1 MSREQGDI
9 VLALPEHAPR
19 MPRNRGMEWLGRSV
33 LRLGGWRMVG
43 AFPDVPRAVLI
54 AAPHSSNWDGVCG
67 IAAKLALGIRLSI
80 LGKHSLFR
88 IPLLGPLL
96 RWQGVIAVD
105 RAAPHGVVGQAVD
118 ALNAADCMWYAIAP
132 EGTRKWVEQWKP
144 GFWRIAHGAG
154 VPVIVAAFDYP
165 SRTITIG
172 PAFAPGNDMQADIAR
187 IQRWYAPFRGRNHDV
202 VQPVESAS
210 PQHVKN

>member
-1 MSREQGDI
+1 MSQGKKNDVVP
-9 VLALPEHAPR
+9 VLPPRAPR
-19 MPRNRGMEWLGRSV
+19 MRRNRFVQWLGRSV

-43 AFPDVPRAVLI
+43 EFPDIPKAVLI
-54 AAPHSSNWDGVCG
+54 AAPHSSNWDGVWG
-67 IAAKLALGIRLSI
+67 IAAKLALGVRLSI

-105 RAAPHGVVGQAVD
+105 RAASHGIVGQAVD
-118 ALNAADCMWYAIAP
+118 ALNGAECMWYAIAP

-154 VPVIVAAFDYP
+154 VPVIAAYFDYP
-165 SRTITIG
+165 SRTIGIG
-172 PAFAPGNDMQADIAR
+172 PVFETTGDMPADIAR
-187 IQRWYAPFRGRNHDV
+187 IQRWYAPVKGRNHDV
-202 VQPVESAS
+202 VQPLA
-210 PQHVKN
+210 